1 MMNAAPGKSP
11 GAAKRPKKGRCG
23 MTEKR
28 IRKIKA
34 DIEVYRQAIESA
46 EGALAEAE
54 RELEEEFELRYFGE
68 N

>member
-1 MMNAAPGKSP
+1 
-11 GAAKRPKKGRCG
+11 

>member
-1 MMNAAPGKSP
+1 
-11 GAAKRPKKGRCG
+11 
-23 MTEKR
+23 MTEER
-28 IRKIKA
+28 IKKIKA

-54 RELEEEFELRYFGE
+54 RELEEELELRYFGE